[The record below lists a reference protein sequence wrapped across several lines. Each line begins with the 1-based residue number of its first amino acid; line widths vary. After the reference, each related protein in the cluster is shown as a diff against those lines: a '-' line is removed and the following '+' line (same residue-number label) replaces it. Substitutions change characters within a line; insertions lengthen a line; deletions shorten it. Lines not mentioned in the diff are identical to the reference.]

1 MWFCDRGT
9 VADVA
14 DIVDECVL
22 LEGNHCVR
30 VRGRLRNEQEQKDDT
45 QGALLLLSGSF
56 FSEGISRQETALNCV
71 QPVCRAS
78 PWKQPCKQEIRCGMT
93 LAALYHMD
101 CEVLIKTQ

>member
-1 MWFCDRGT
+1 MIRRGQT
-9 VADVA
+9 AS
-14 DIVDECVL
+14 DIRVL
-22 LEGNHCVR
+22 
-30 VRGRLRNEQEQKDDT
+30 
-45 QGALLLLSGSF
+45 